1 MPSEMKG
8 SQEINQTIKYVRRRA
23 ESQSP
28 VLQKAHTTLLSHF
41 CISEVT
47 GLHCK
52 YFVVLPKLNLYG
64 QSALMTDFPVEDW
77 REFESLPLALDQ

>member
-8 SQEINQTIKYVRRRA
+8 SQEINKTIKYVRSWA

-28 VLQKAHTTLLSHF
+28 VLQKAHATLLSHF
-41 CISEVT
+41 CISEVI

-52 YFVVLPKLNLYG
+52 YFVALPKL
-64 QSALMTDFPVEDW
+64 T
-77 REFESLPLALDQ
+77 